1 MVFPAAG
8 GVLSSIKTPYSVFC
22 INVVVR
28 NLIVMVHHMAVFV
41 LVAVLFVVDLNGWQ
55 ILFIPGV
62 MIFALTG
69 TWVSILIGMFCTR
82 WRDIIPPLT
91 NILQITTF
99 ISPIFWPVEQLGDR
113 AISIIIVYLNP
124 FYHFVEIIR
133 APLLGKVPEPSTY
146 LATIIITILGW
157 GLTFWLFSKYRKR
170 IIYWI

>member
-1 MVFPAAG
+1 MSELDIRRRYRRTLIGPFWTSVQMAIFIFSMGLVFSKLWNMEIDTYLPFLCTGFIAWFPINSMILESAMVFPAAG

-82 WRDIIPPLT
+82 WRDIIPP
-91 NILQITTF
+91 
-99 ISPIFWPVEQLGDR
+99 
-113 AISIIIVYLNP
+113 
-124 FYHFVEIIR
+124 
-133 APLLGKVPEPSTY
+133 
-146 LATIIITILGW
+146 
-157 GLTFWLFSKYRKR
+157 
-170 IIYWI
+170 